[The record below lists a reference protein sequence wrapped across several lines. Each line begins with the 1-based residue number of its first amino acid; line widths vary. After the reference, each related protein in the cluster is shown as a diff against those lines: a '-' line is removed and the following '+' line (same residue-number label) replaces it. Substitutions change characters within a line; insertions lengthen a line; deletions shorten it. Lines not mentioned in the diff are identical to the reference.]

1 MSLIYVGV
9 DNGNGNTK
17 CDTGFVMPSGVKQ
30 LVSKPAIERKVLT
43 WNGKYYAVGIPK
55 MEIHRSRISNND
67 ILASTMACIAE
78 KFNYLGITAGDV
90 RLGVGLPLTLIGK
103 EKKDFHDY
111 FMKHQRLN
119 FRYEGVNYNAY
130 IVSVDVFPQG
140 YAAVVNRLDTFNK
153 ATVVVDIGSWTID
166 ILPITEGQPDVS
178 RCKSLSLG
186 TLTAISEINENLRQ
200 KYGEEAEET
209 IIKDVMINRS
219 SNIDP
224 SYLALIQNG
233 FYEYVDKVMNTLI
246 TLKFNSTLT
255 DFVFLG
261 GGATVIKNFSRNLGT
276 NITIL
281 DDICINARG
290 YEDILRHKY
299 EAVH

>member
-78 KFNYLGITAGDV
+78 KFNYLGITSGDV

-111 FMKHQRLN
+111 FMKH
-119 FRYEGVNYNAY
+119 
-130 IVSVDVFPQG
+130 VFPQG

-299 EAVH
+299 EAIHL